1 MDMEETALVKVDPLS
16 DAAVASL
23 HTEALQFQ
31 SAADQLLIASDDDVT
46 SATTDLSVIAK
57 LKKAIEDKRKEYT
70 QPLNDYLKV
79 INDTFKTFTEPVLYA
94 DKLVRRK
101 ILDYRAE
108 IDRQRQE
115 VKEIARLK
123 AEAAERE
130 AVLTGQPIIQPE
142 PTLTIAT
149 PPDKYHGDNG
159 MLGKVMIRKWELE
172 DFSKVPDE
180 YKTID
185 SVKIGKVVRA
195 GIPSIPGIRIWQE
208 ETLRIDTK

>member
-1 MDMEETALVKVDPLS
+1 MPEDTALVNVNPLT
-16 DAAVASL
+16 DAAIASL
-23 HTEALQFQ
+23 HTQALQFQ
-31 SAADQLLIASDDDVT
+31 TAADQLAIASDDDVT
-46 SATTDLSVIAK
+46 SATTDLSVIAN

-70 QPLNDYLKV
+70 QPLSNYLKA
-79 INDTFKTFTEPVLYA
+79 INDAFKTFTEPVLYA

-108 IDRQRQE
+108 IDRQRRE
-115 VKEIARLK
+115 AEEIERMK
-123 AEAAERE
+123 KEAAERE
-130 AVLTGQPIIQPE
+130 AALTGQPIIQPE
-142 PTLTIAT
+142 PTLAIPA
-149 PPDKYHGDNG
+149 PPNRYHADNG
-159 MLGKVMIRKWELE
+159 MLGKVTIRKWELE

-208 ETLRIDTK
+208 ETLRVATK